1 MVPIRILR
9 TATLYFLLFDSRR
22 LPFKENNGFPNIF
35 YFGRTVTPLK
45 IETFEGELT
54 SFYT

>member
-9 TATLYFLLFDSRR
+9 TATLYFDSRR

-35 YFGRTVTPLK
+35 YFGRTVTPLN